1 LPGGAPG
8 GGDQPVGVP
17 GEDLAVHAGP
27 LAHLPLERGVG
38 AQAEQVVHPGGG
50 AREQRQV
57 RVGAARGDVVPGE
70 LLLPRA
76 PLLAGAVVTA
86 RPRRHIGLDAD
97 DRLDAGALR
106 GSVELVGAEEVAV
119 VRDGH
124 GLLALPHR
132 LVDEPVDLRG
142 PVQQR
147 VVGVDVE
154 VDEVVGIRGSHALQS
169 SPAGAVLG
177 AREGVGEVTSARP
190 ACRCRGPPP
199 AAPTRAQ
206 ASVVRTSTS
215 ARSIPSAGPS
225 WWSRTALT
233 GGCAS
238 CRSGTVCR
246 GQAKVTSDRG
256 RRVTQVPSAVCPL
269 TVTALGSRCRASP
282 EVRVR
287 KRALAASRR
296 STARLIAGVRPPES
310 TRLSMVAEVSST
322 KESRAALPASASAA
336 PPSMRTA
343 RATSTSGCGASPG
356 AVTDGAGAA
365 P

>member
-1 LPGGAPG
+1 PPCPYTTLFRS
-8 GGDQPVGVP
+8 
-17 GEDLAVHAGP
+17 
-27 LAHLPLERGVG
+27 ERGVG

-199 AAPTRAQ
+199 AAPTAGGTAQRCRSMRRPCQGPPGQKVARTVVISKGLRVRARLSPSTDAARCPSGDSSVSGRSSRSTTVSERAPGTSSEVSARRPSDSYRRTITSPERSSASLSVWMRALEPSTREARGASSSPRSRVRTAWFRPSPMSI
-206 ASVVRTSTS
+206 ASVT
-215 ARSIPSAGPS
+215 
-225 WWSRTALT
+225 
-233 GGCAS
+233 
-238 CRSGTVCR
+238 
-246 GQAKVTSDRG
+246 
-256 RRVTQVPSAVCPL
+256 
-269 TVTALGSRCRASP
+269 
-282 EVRVR
+282 
-287 KRALAASRR
+287 
-296 STARLIAGVRPPES
+296 
-310 TRLSMVAEVSST
+310 
-322 KESRAALPASASAA
+322 PAS
-336 PPSMRTA
+336 
-343 RATSTSGCGASPG
+343 
-356 AVTDGAGAA
+356 
-365 P
+365 